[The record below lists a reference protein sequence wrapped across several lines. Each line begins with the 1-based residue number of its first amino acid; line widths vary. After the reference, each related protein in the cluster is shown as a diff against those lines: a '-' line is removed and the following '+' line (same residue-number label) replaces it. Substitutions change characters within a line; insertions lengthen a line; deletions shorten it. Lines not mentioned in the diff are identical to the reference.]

1 MLPGQVAISVL
12 RLIPVYYQKVATLPK
27 GVVAVWHITCSTDT
41 YGNYRKQWDAIMM
54 RFFATRKDSDRSIL
68 ITSILALVFAVNAAS
83 AAEGT
88 EAQADRVL
96 REMSEY
102 LRMAGEFT
110 FHADITYD
118 SVLAR
123 REN

>member
-1 MLPGQVAISVL
+1 
-12 RLIPVYYQKVATLPK
+12 
-27 GVVAVWHITCSTDT
+27 
-41 YGNYRKQWDAIMM
+41 MM